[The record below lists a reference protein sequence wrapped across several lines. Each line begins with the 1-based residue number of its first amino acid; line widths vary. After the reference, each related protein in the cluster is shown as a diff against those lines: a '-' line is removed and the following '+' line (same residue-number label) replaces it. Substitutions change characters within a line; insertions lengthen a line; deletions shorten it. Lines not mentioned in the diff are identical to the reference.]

1 MSFVHEDPDFEGLV
15 RIVADKRGLS
25 LSLVEKDYWV
35 THTLWALLES
45 GLEVWLKG
53 GTSLSK
59 GFSLIERFSEDLDL
73 KIEPG
78 RLVGVPAVTN
88 WKSEGSSA
96 TRSRE
101 AFFAALASR
110 LTVPGAE
117 VVLDVESADRF
128 WRTANLHVVYRRRHV
143 DGLSGLLRPFALLEV
158 GTARVVPFVA
168 RDMSSFVHNELSE
181 MGQLSDF
188 DENRPRGVRC
198 VHPFVTLLEKL
209 DALRRRTRND
219 AVDPPAFVRRFEDAA
234 KIVLGAESL
243 PSLPDDYEV
252 RALAWIRRTIE

>member
-1 MSFVHEDPDFEGLV
+1 M
-15 RIVADKRGLS
+15 
-25 LSLVEKDYWV
+25 
-35 THTLWALLES
+35 
-45 GLEVWLKG
+45 
-53 GTSLSK
+53 
-59 GFSLIERFSEDLDL
+59 
-73 KIEPG
+73 
-78 RLVGVPAVTN
+78 PAVTN